1 MRYSSQVVFGF
12 YGLMSQCPR
21 IPAEATQ
28 NAADILMR
36 FVIDGSMKTAI
47 DSMLF
52 CLSSDAFSPISI
64 LIIPAKM
71 FC

>member
-28 NAADILMR
+28 NAADILMC

-52 CLSSDAFSPISI
+52 LSSDAFSPISI
-64 LIIPAKM
+64 LMIPAKTS
-71 FC
+71 C